1 MAVPDIAARTELL
14 KGESAF
20 AVLARARRLEA
31 AGKDIIH
38 LEIGEPDF
46 PTPENIVE
54 AGIQALRDGHTHY
67 GPTPGLMPCREAIAH
82 YVQQGWGVETSPE
95 NVVVTPGAKPIVFAS
110 ILATVNPGDEA
121 IYPDPGFPTY
131 DSMLRFAGA
140 TRIPLTLYEERQFR
154 WDLDELRDSIT
165 DKTRLIIL
173 NAPHNPTGGVF
184 SAEELGAIADM
195 VRGKPIWVLSDE
207 IYSRIIYEG
216 SHASILAHPGMQDQT
231 ILLDGHSK
239 TYAMTGW
246 RLGYGVMPVPL
257 AEKIGLILNNATS
270 CTASFTQMAGIE
282 ALSGPQDSVDAMVAE
297 FRRRRDAFIGAL
309 NAIDGLSCMVPQGA
323 FYAFCNVKQL
333 GVGSARLERYWLEE
347 AGVAS
352 LSGTG
357 FGEGGEGYVRFSFA
371 NSLEN
376 LMGAA
381 ARIEAAMP
389 GVQAL
394 RESSS

>member
-1 MAVPDIAARTELL
+1 MAVPNIAARTELL

-20 AVLARARRLEA
+20 AVLARARKLES

-46 PTPENIVE
+46 PTPENVVA
-54 AGIQALRDGHTHY
+54 AGVQALQDGHTHY

-95 NVVVTPGAKPIVFAS
+95 NVVVTPGAKPIVFAG

-140 TRIPLTLYEERQFR
+140 DRVPLKLYEERQFR

-184 SAEELGAIADM
+184 TAEELGAIADM
-195 VRGKPIWVLSDE
+195 VRGRPIWVLSDE

-216 SHASILAHPGMQDQT
+216 SHASILAHPGMQEQT

-246 RLGYGVMPVPL
+246 RLGYGVMPVAL
-257 AEKIGLILNNATS
+257 AEKVGLILNNAVS
-270 CTASFTQMAGIE
+270 CTASFTQIAGIE
-282 ALSGPQDSVDAMVAE
+282 ALTGPQDSVDAMVAE

-309 NAIDGLSCMVPQGA
+309 NAIDGLSCLLPHGA
-323 FYAFCNVKQL
+323 FYAFCNVKEL

-347 AGVAS
+347 AGVAA

-357 FGEGGEGYVRFSFA
+357 FGAGGEGYVRFSFA

-376 LMGAA
+376 LMAA
-381 ARIEAAMP
+381 ADRIEAAMP
-389 GVQAL
+389 GVGAL
-394 RESSS
+394 AGQ

>member
-1 MAVPDIAARTELL
+1 MAVPNIAARTELL

-20 AVLARARRLEA
+20 AVLARARRLES

-46 PTPENIVE
+46 PTPENVVA
-54 AGIQALRDGHTHY
+54 AGVQALQDGHTHY

-82 YVQQGWGVETSPE
+82 YVQQGWGVETSPD
-95 NVVVTPGAKPIVFAS
+95 NVVVTPGAKPIVFAG

-140 TRIPLTLYEERQFR
+140 TRVPLKLYEERQFR

-184 SAEELGAIADM
+184 TAEELGAIADM
-195 VRGKPIWVLSDE
+195 VRGRPIWVLSDE

-216 SHASILAHPGMQDQT
+216 SHASILAHPGMQEQT

-246 RLGYGVMPVPL
+246 RLGYGVMPVAL
-257 AEKIGLILNNATS
+257 AEKVGLILNNAVS
-270 CTASFTQMAGIE
+270 CTASFTQIAGIE
-282 ALSGPQDSVDAMVAE
+282 ALTGPQDSVDAMVAE

-309 NAIDGLSCMVPQGA
+309 NAIDGLSCLVPHGA
-323 FYAFCNVKQL
+323 FYAFCNVKKL

-347 AGVAS
+347 AGVAA

-357 FGEGGEGYVRFSFA
+357 FGAGGEGYVRFSFA

-376 LMGAA
+376 LMAA
-381 ARIEAAMP
+381 ADRIEAAMP
-389 GVQAL
+389 GVGAL
-394 RESSS
+394 AGQ

>member
-1 MAVPDIAARTELL
+1 MAVPNIAARTELL

-20 AVLARARRLEA
+20 AVLARARKLER

-46 PTPENIVE
+46 PTPENVVA
-54 AGIQALRDGHTHY
+54 AGVQALQDGHTHY

-140 TRIPLTLYEERQFR
+140 DRVPLTLYEERQFR

-184 SAEELGAIADM
+184 TAEELGAIADM
-195 VRGKPIWVLSDE
+195 VRGRPIWVLSDE

-246 RLGYGVMPVPL
+246 RLGYGVMPVAL
-257 AEKIGLILNNATS
+257 AEKVGLILNNAVS
-270 CTASFTQMAGIE
+270 CTASFTQIAGIE
-282 ALSGPQDSVDAMVAE
+282 ALTGPQDSVEAMVAE

-309 NAIDGLSCMVPQGA
+309 NAIDGLSCLLPHGA
-323 FYAFCNVKQL
+323 FYAFCNVKEL
-333 GVGSARLERYWLEE
+333 GVGSACLERYWLEE
-347 AGVAS
+347 AGVAG

-357 FGEGGEGYVRFSFA
+357 FGAGGEGYVRFSFA

-376 LMGAA
+376 LMAA
-381 ARIEAAMP
+381 ADRIEAAMP
-389 GVQAL
+389 GVGAL
-394 RESSS
+394 AGQ

>member
-1 MAVPDIAARTELL
+1 MAVPAIAGRTDLL
-14 KGESAF
+14 QGESAF
-20 AVLARARRLEA
+20 AVLARARELERT
-31 AGKDIIH
+31 GKDVIH

-46 PTPENIVE
+46 PTPDNIVE
-54 AGIQALRDGHTHY
+54 AGVQALRDGHTGY
-67 GPTPGLMPCREAIAH
+67 GPTPGLMPCREAIAD
-82 YVQQGWGVETSPE
+82 YVQRGWGIEASPE
-95 NVVVTPGAKPIVFAS
+95 NVVVTPGAKPVVFAG

-140 TRIPLTLYEERQFR
+140 TRVPLKLYEERQFR

-184 SAEELGAIADM
+184 TAEELGEIADM
-195 VRGKPIWVLSDE
+195 VRDKPIWILSDE
-207 IYSRIIYEG
+207 IYSRIVYEG
-216 SHASILAHPGMQDQT
+216 SHASILAHPGMQEQT

-270 CTASFTQMAGIE
+270 CTASFTQIAGIE
-282 ALSGPQDSVDAMVAE
+282 ALTGPQESVDAMVAE

-309 NAIDGLSCMVPQGA
+309 NAIDGLSCLVPEGA
-323 FYAFCNVKQL
+323 FYAFCNVKEL
-333 GVGSARLERYWLEE
+333 GIGSARLERYWLEE

-357 FGEGGEGYVRFSFA
+357 FGAAGEGYVRFSFA

-376 LMGAA
+376 LMAA
-381 ARIEAAMP
+381 AERIENAMP
-389 GVQAL
+389 GARAL
-394 RESSS
+394 ASE

>member
-1 MAVPDIAARTELL
+1 MAVPNIAARTELL

-20 AVLARARRLEA
+20 AVLARARKLES

-46 PTPENIVE
+46 PTPENVVA
-54 AGIQALRDGHTHY
+54 AGVQALQDGHTHY
-67 GPTPGLMPCREAIAH
+67 GPTPGLMPCREAIAQ

-95 NVVVTPGAKPIVFAS
+95 NVVVTPGAKPIVFAG

-140 TRIPLTLYEERQFR
+140 NRVPLKLYEERQFR

-165 DKTRLIIL
+165 DETRLIIL

-184 SAEELGAIADM
+184 TAEELGAIADM
-195 VRGKPIWVLSDE
+195 VRGRPIWVLSDE

-246 RLGYGVMPVPL
+246 RLGYGVMPVAL
-257 AEKIGLILNNATS
+257 AEKVGLILNNAVS
-270 CTASFTQMAGIE
+270 CTASFTQIAGIE
-282 ALSGPQDSVDAMVAE
+282 ALTGPQDSVDAMVAE

-309 NAIDGLSCMVPQGA
+309 NAIDGLSCLLPHGA
-323 FYAFCNVKQL
+323 FYAFCNVKEL
-333 GVGSARLERYWLEE
+333 GVSSARLERYWLEE
-347 AGVAS
+347 AGVAG

-357 FGEGGEGYVRFSFA
+357 FGAGGEGYVRFSFA

-376 LMGAA
+376 LMAA
-381 ARIEAAMP
+381 ADRIEAAMP
-389 GVQAL
+389 GVGAL
-394 RESSS
+394 AGQ

>member
-1 MAVPDIAARTELL
+1 MAVPNIAARTELL
-14 KGESAF
+14 RGESAF
-20 AVLARARRLEA
+20 AVLARARQLES
-31 AGKDIIH
+31 AGKDVIH

-46 PTPENIVE
+46 PTPENIVD
-54 AGIQALRDGHTHY
+54 AGARALRDGHTHY
-67 GPTPGLMPCREAIAH
+67 GPTPGLMPFREAIAR
-82 YVQQGWGVETSPE
+82 YVEQGWGVATAPE
-95 NVVVTPGAKPIVFAS
+95 NVVVTPGAKPIVFAG

-140 TRIPLTLYEERQFR
+140 KRVPLTLYEERRFR

-184 SAEELGAIADM
+184 TAEELGAIADM

-216 SHASILAHPGMQDQT
+216 SHASILAHPGMAEQT

-246 RLGYGVMPVPL
+246 RLGYGVMPEPL

-282 ALSGPQDSVDAMVAE
+282 ALTGPQESVDAMVAE

-309 NAIDGLSCMVPQGA
+309 NAIDGLSCLVPQGA
-323 FYAFCNVKQL
+323 FYAFCNVKEL
-333 GVGSARLERYWLEE
+333 GVSAARLERYWLEE
-347 AGVAS
+347 AGVAA
-352 LSGTG
+352 LAGTG
-357 FGEGGEGYVRFSFA
+357 FGAGGEGYVRFSFA

-381 ARIEAAMP
+381 ERIEAAMP
-389 GVQAL
+389 GARAL
-394 RESSS
+394 AGE

>member
-1 MAVPDIAARTELL
+1 MAVPDIAARTDLL
-14 KGESAF
+14 QGESAF

-31 AGKDIIH
+31 AGKDVIH

-46 PTPENIVE
+46 PTPENIVA
-54 AGIQALRDGHTHY
+54 AGIQALREGHTHY
-67 GPTPGLMPCREAIAH
+67 GPTPGLMPCREAIAN
-82 YVQQGWGVETSPE
+82 YVQAGWGVAAAPE

-140 TRIPLTLYEERQFR
+140 TRVPLTLYEERQFR

-184 SAEELGAIADM
+184 TAEELGEIANM

-207 IYSRIIYEG
+207 IYSRIVYDG
-216 SHASILAHPGMQDQT
+216 SHASILAHSGMQDQT

-246 RLGYGVMPVPL
+246 RLGYGVMPEPL

-270 CTASFTQMAGIE
+270 CTASFTQIAGIE
-282 ALSGPQDSVDAMVAE
+282 ALTGPQESVTAMVAE

-309 NAIDGLSCMVPQGA
+309 NAIDGLSCLVPQGA
-323 FYAFCNVKQL
+323 FYAFCNVKEL
-333 GVGSARLERYWLEE
+333 GIGSARLERYWLEE
-347 AGVAS
+347 AGVAA
-352 LSGTG
+352 LAGTG
-357 FGEGGEGYVRFSFA
+357 FGAGGEGYVRFSFA

-381 ARIEAAMP
+381 ERIESAMP
-389 GVQAL
+389 GARAL
-394 RESSS
+394 AAK

>member
-1 MAVPDIAARTELL
+1 MAVPNIAARTELL

-20 AVLARARRLEA
+20 AVLARARKLER

-46 PTPENIVE
+46 PTPENVVA
-54 AGIQALRDGHTHY
+54 AGVQALQDGHTHY

-82 YVQQGWGVETSPE
+82 YVQEGWGVETSPE
-95 NVVVTPGAKPIVFAS
+95 NVVVTPGAKPIVFAG

-140 TRIPLTLYEERQFR
+140 NRVPLKLYEERQFR

-184 SAEELGAIADM
+184 AAEELAEIADM
-195 VRGKPIWVLSDE
+195 VRGRPIWVLSDE

-216 SHASILAHPGMQDQT
+216 SHASILAHYGMQDQT

-246 RLGYGVMPVPL
+246 RLGYGVMPVAL
-257 AEKIGLILNNATS
+257 AEKVGLILNNAVS
-270 CTASFTQMAGIE
+270 CTASFTQIAGIE
-282 ALSGPQDSVDAMVAE
+282 ALTGPQDSVDAMVAE

-309 NAIDGLSCMVPQGA
+309 NAIDGLSCLVPQGA
-323 FYAFCNVKQL
+323 FYAFCNVKEL
-333 GVGSARLERYWLEE
+333 GVGSACLERYWLEE
-347 AGVAS
+347 AGVAA

-357 FGEGGEGYVRFSFA
+357 FGAGGEGYVRFSFA
-371 NSLEN
+371 NSLDS
-376 LMGAA
+376 LMAA
-381 ARIEAAMP
+381 AERIEAAMP
-389 GVQAL
+389 GVGAL
-394 RESSS
+394 AGQ

>member
-1 MAVPDIAARTELL
+1 MAVPNIAARTDLL

-20 AVLARARRLEA
+20 AVLARARKLES

-54 AGIQALRDGHTHY
+54 AGVQALQDGHTHY
-67 GPTPGLMPCREAIAH
+67 GPTPGLMPCREAIAQ
-82 YVQQGWGVETSPE
+82 YVNQGWEIDASPE
-95 NVVVTPGAKPIVFAS
+95 NVVVTPGAKPIVFAG

-140 TRIPLTLYEERQFR
+140 SRVPLKLYEERQFR

-184 SAEELGAIADM
+184 TAEELGEIADM

-207 IYSRIIYEG
+207 IYSRIVYDG
-216 SHASILAHPGMQDQT
+216 SHASILAHPGMQEQT

-246 RLGYGVMPVPL
+246 RLGYGVMPIPM

-270 CTASFTQMAGIE
+270 CTASFTQIAGIE
-282 ALSGPQDSVDAMVAE
+282 ALTGPQDSVDAMVAE

-309 NAIDGLSCMVPQGA
+309 NAIDGLSCLLPQGA
-323 FYAFCNVKQL
+323 FYAFCNVKEL

-357 FGEGGEGYVRFSFA
+357 FGAAGEGYVRFSFA

-376 LMGAA
+376 LMAA
-381 ARIEAAMP
+381 AERIEAAMP
-389 GVQAL
+389 GARAL
-394 RESSS
+394 ARQ

>member
-1 MAVPDIAARTELL
+1 MAVPNIAARTELL

-20 AVLARARRLEA
+20 AVLARARKLES

-46 PTPENIVE
+46 PTPENVVA
-54 AGIQALRDGHTHY
+54 AGVQALQDGHTHY

-140 TRIPLTLYEERQFR
+140 NRVPLKLYEERQFR
-154 WDLDELRDSIT
+154 WDLDELHDSIT

-184 SAEELGAIADM
+184 TAEELGAIADM
-195 VRGKPIWVLSDE
+195 VRGRPIWVLSDE

-216 SHASILAHPGMQDQT
+216 SHASILAHPGMQEQT

-246 RLGYGVMPVPL
+246 RLGYGVMPVAL
-257 AEKIGLILNNATS
+257 AEKVGLILNNAVS
-270 CTASFTQMAGIE
+270 CTASFTQIAGIE
-282 ALSGPQDSVDAMVAE
+282 ALTGPQDSVDAMVAE

-309 NAIDGLSCMVPQGA
+309 NAIDGLSCLLPHGA
-323 FYAFCNVKQL
+323 FYAFCNVKEL

-347 AGVAS
+347 AGVAA

-357 FGEGGEGYVRFSFA
+357 FGAGGEGYVRFSFA

-376 LMGAA
+376 LMAA
-381 ARIEAAMP
+381 ADRIEAAMP
-389 GVQAL
+389 GVGAL
-394 RESSS
+394 AGQ

>member
-1 MAVPDIAARTELL
+1 MAVPNIAARTDLL

-20 AVLARARRLEA
+20 AVLARARKLES

-54 AGIQALRDGHTHY
+54 AGVQALQDGHTHY
-67 GPTPGLMPCREAIAH
+67 GPTPGLMPCREAIAR
-82 YVQQGWGVETSPE
+82 YVQQGWGVDASAE
-95 NVVVTPGAKPIVFAS
+95 NVVVTPGAKPIVFAG

-140 TRIPLTLYEERQFR
+140 ARVPLTLYEERQFR

-184 SAEELGAIADM
+184 TAEELGEIADM

-207 IYSRIIYEG
+207 IYSRIVYDG
-216 SHASILAHPGMQDQT
+216 SHASILAHPGMQEQT

-282 ALSGPQDSVDAMVAE
+282 ALEGPQYSVDAMVAE

-309 NAIDGLSCMVPQGA
+309 NAIDGLSCLVPQGA
-323 FYAFCNVKQL
+323 FYAFCNVKEL

-357 FGEGGEGYVRFSFA
+357 FGAAGEGYVRFSFA

-376 LMGAA
+376 LMAA
-381 ARIEAAMP
+381 AERIEAAMP
-389 GVQAL
+389 GVGAL
-394 RESSS
+394 AGE

>member
-14 KGESAF
+14 RGESAF
-20 AVLARARRLEA
+20 AVLARARQLES
-31 AGKDIIH
+31 AGKDVIH

-46 PTPENIVE
+46 PTPANIVD
-54 AGIQALRDGHTHY
+54 AGARALRDGHTHY
-67 GPTPGLMPCREAIAH
+67 GPTPGLMPFREAIAR
-82 YVQQGWGVETSPE
+82 YVEQGWGVATAPE
-95 NVVVTPGAKPIVFAS
+95 NVVVTPGAKPIVFAG

-140 TRIPLTLYEERQFR
+140 KRVPLTLYEERQFR

-184 SAEELGAIADM
+184 TAEELGAIADM

-216 SHASILAHPGMQDQT
+216 SHASILAHPGMAEQT

-246 RLGYGVMPVPL
+246 RLGYGVMPEPL

-282 ALSGPQDSVDAMVAE
+282 ALTGPQESVDAMVAE

-309 NAIDGLSCMVPQGA
+309 NAIDGLSCLVPQGA
-323 FYAFCNVKQL
+323 FYAFCNVKEL
-333 GVGSARLERYWLEE
+333 GVSAARLERYWLEE
-347 AGVAS
+347 AGVAA
-352 LSGTG
+352 LAGTG
-357 FGEGGEGYVRFSFA
+357 FGAGGEGYVRFSFA

-381 ARIEAAMP
+381 ERIEAAMP
-389 GVQAL
+389 GARAL
-394 RESSS
+394 AGE

>member
-1 MAVPDIAARTELL
+1 MAVPNIAARTELL

-20 AVLARARRLEA
+20 AVLARARKLER

-46 PTPENIVE
+46 PTPENVVA
-54 AGIQALRDGHTHY
+54 AGVQALQDGHTHY

-95 NVVVTPGAKPIVFAS
+95 NVVVTPGAKPIVFAG

-140 TRIPLTLYEERQFR
+140 NRVPLKLYEERQFR
-154 WDLDELRDSIT
+154 WDLDELHDSIT

-184 SAEELGAIADM
+184 TAEELGAIADM
-195 VRGKPIWVLSDE
+195 VRGRPIWVLSDE

-216 SHASILAHPGMQDQT
+216 SHASILAHPGMQEQT

-246 RLGYGVMPVPL
+246 RLGYGVMPVAL
-257 AEKIGLILNNATS
+257 AEKVGLILNNAVS
-270 CTASFTQMAGIE
+270 CTASFTQIAGIE
-282 ALSGPQDSVDAMVAE
+282 ALTGPQDSVDAMVAE

-309 NAIDGLSCMVPQGA
+309 NAIDGLSCLLPHGA
-323 FYAFCNVKQL
+323 FYAFCNVKEL

-347 AGVAS
+347 AGVAA

-357 FGEGGEGYVRFSFA
+357 FGAGGEGYVRFSFA
-371 NSLEN
+371 NSLDS
-376 LMGAA
+376 LIAA
-381 ARIEAAMP
+381 AERIKAAMP
-389 GVQAL
+389 GVGAL
-394 RESSS
+394 TSE

>member
-1 MAVPDIAARTELL
+1 MAVPNIAARTDLL

-20 AVLARARRLEA
+20 AVLARARQLER
-31 AGKDIIH
+31 AGKDIVH

-54 AGIQALRDGHTHY
+54 AGVQALRDGHTGY
-67 GPTPGLMPCREAIAH
+67 GPTPGLMPFREVIAQ
-82 YVQQGWGVETSPE
+82 YVHAGWGIETAPE
-95 NVVVTPGAKPIVFAS
+95 NVVVMPGAKPVVFAS

-140 TRIPLTLYEERQFR
+140 TRVPLTLYEDRQFR

-184 SAEELGAIADM
+184 TAEELGEIADM
-195 VRGKPIWVLSDE
+195 VRDKPIWVLSDE

-216 SHASILAHPGMQDQT
+216 SHASILAHHGMQDQT

-282 ALSGPQDSVDAMVAE
+282 ALTGPQDSVDAMVAE

-309 NAIDGLSCMVPQGA
+309 NAIDGLSCLIPQGA
-323 FYAFCNVKQL
+323 FYAFCNVKEL
-333 GVGSARLERYWLEE
+333 GIGSARLEQYWLEE

-357 FGEGGEGYVRFSFA
+357 FGAAGEGYVRFSFA

-376 LMGAA
+376 LMAA
-381 ARIEAAMP
+381 AERIEAAMP
-389 GVQAL
+389 GARAL
-394 RESSS
+394 AGQ

>member
-1 MAVPDIAARTELL
+1 MAVPNIAARTDLL

-20 AVLARARRLEA
+20 AVLARARKLES

-54 AGIQALRDGHTHY
+54 AGVQALQDGHTHY
-67 GPTPGLMPCREAIAH
+67 GPTPGLLPCREAIAR
-82 YVQQGWGVETSPE
+82 YVQQGWGVDASAE
-95 NVVVTPGAKPIVFAS
+95 NVVVTPGAKPIVFAG

-140 TRIPLTLYEERQFR
+140 ARVPLTLYEERQFR

-184 SAEELGAIADM
+184 TAEELGEIADM

-207 IYSRIIYEG
+207 IYSRIVYDG
-216 SHASILAHPGMQDQT
+216 SHASILAHPGMQEQT

-282 ALSGPQDSVDAMVAE
+282 ALEGPQDSVVAMVAE

-309 NAIDGLSCMVPQGA
+309 NAIDGLSCLVPQGA
-323 FYAFCNVKQL
+323 FYAFCNVKEL

-357 FGEGGEGYVRFSFA
+357 FGAAGEGYVRFSFA

-376 LMGAA
+376 LMAA
-381 ARIEAAMP
+381 AERIEAAMP
-389 GVQAL
+389 GVGAL
-394 RESSS
+394 AGE

>member
-1 MAVPDIAARTELL
+1 MAVPNIAARTELL

-20 AVLARARRLEA
+20 AVLARARKLES

-46 PTPENIVE
+46 PTPENVVA
-54 AGIQALRDGHTHY
+54 AGVQALQDGHTHY

-95 NVVVTPGAKPIVFAS
+95 NVVVTPGAKPIVFAG

-140 TRIPLTLYEERQFR
+140 NRVPLKLYEERQFR

-184 SAEELGAIADM
+184 TTEELGAIADM
-195 VRGKPIWVLSDE
+195 VRGRPIWVLSDE

-216 SHASILAHPGMQDQT
+216 SHASILAHPGMQEQT

-246 RLGYGVMPVPL
+246 RLGYGVMPVAL
-257 AEKIGLILNNATS
+257 AEKVGLILNNAVS
-270 CTASFTQMAGIE
+270 CTASFTQIAGIE
-282 ALSGPQDSVDAMVAE
+282 ALTGPQDSVEAMVAE

-309 NAIDGLSCMVPQGA
+309 NAIDGLSCLLPHGA
-323 FYAFCNVKQL
+323 FYAFCNVKEL

-347 AGVAS
+347 AGVAA

-357 FGEGGEGYVRFSFA
+357 FGAGGEGYVRFSFA

-376 LMGAA
+376 LMAA
-381 ARIEAAMP
+381 AGRIEAAMP
-389 GVQAL
+389 GVGAL
-394 RESSS
+394 AGQ

>member
-1 MAVPDIAARTELL
+1 MAVPNIAARTELL

-20 AVLARARRLEA
+20 AVLARARKLES

-46 PTPENIVE
+46 PTPENVVA
-54 AGIQALRDGHTHY
+54 AGVQALQDGHTHY

-95 NVVVTPGAKPIVFAS
+95 NVVVTPGAKPIVFAG

-140 TRIPLTLYEERQFR
+140 NRVPLKLYEERQFR

-184 SAEELGAIADM
+184 TAEELGAIADM
-195 VRGKPIWVLSDE
+195 VRGRPIWVLSDE

-216 SHASILAHPGMQDQT
+216 SHASILAHPGMQEQT

-246 RLGYGVMPVPL
+246 RLGYGVMPVAL
-257 AEKIGLILNNATS
+257 AEKVGLILNNAVS
-270 CTASFTQMAGIE
+270 CTASFTQIAGIE
-282 ALSGPQDSVDAMVAE
+282 ALTGPQDSVDAMVAE

-309 NAIDGLSCMVPQGA
+309 NAIDGLSCLLPHGA
-323 FYAFCNVKQL
+323 FYAFCNVKEL

-347 AGVAS
+347 AGVAA

-357 FGEGGEGYVRFSFA
+357 FGAGGEGYVRFSFA

-376 LMGAA
+376 LMAA
-381 ARIEAAMP
+381 AGRIEAAMP
-389 GVQAL
+389 GVGAL
-394 RESSS
+394 AGQ

>member
-1 MAVPDIAARTELL
+1 MAVPNIAARTELL

-20 AVLARARRLEA
+20 AVLARARKLES

-46 PTPENIVE
+46 PTPENVVA
-54 AGIQALRDGHTHY
+54 AGVQALQDGHTHY

-95 NVVVTPGAKPIVFAS
+95 NVVVTPGAKPIVFAG

-140 TRIPLTLYEERQFR
+140 NRVPLKLYEERQFR

-184 SAEELGAIADM
+184 TAEELGAIADM
-195 VRGKPIWVLSDE
+195 VRGRPIWVLSDE

-216 SHASILAHPGMQDQT
+216 SHASILAHPGMQEQT

-246 RLGYGVMPVPL
+246 RLGYGVMPVAL
-257 AEKIGLILNNATS
+257 AEKVGLILNNAVS
-270 CTASFTQMAGIE
+270 CTASFTQIAGIE
-282 ALSGPQDSVDAMVAE
+282 ALTGPQDSVDAMVAE

-309 NAIDGLSCMVPQGA
+309 NAIDGLSCLLPHGA
-323 FYAFCNVKQL
+323 FYAFCNVKEL

-347 AGVAS
+347 AGVAA

-357 FGEGGEGYVRFSFA
+357 FGAGGEGYVRFSFA

-376 LMGAA
+376 LMAA
-381 ARIEAAMP
+381 ADRIEAAMP
-389 GVQAL
+389 GVGAL
-394 RESSS
+394 AGQ

>member
-1 MAVPDIAARTELL
+1 M
-14 KGESAF
+14 
-20 AVLARARRLEA
+20 
-31 AGKDIIH
+31 
-38 LEIGEPDF
+38 
-46 PTPENIVE
+46 
-54 AGIQALRDGHTHY
+54 
-67 GPTPGLMPCREAIAH
+67 
-82 YVQQGWGVETSPE
+82 
-95 NVVVTPGAKPIVFAS
+95 
-110 ILATVNPGDEA
+110 ATVNPGDEA

-140 TRIPLTLYEERQFR
+140 TRVPLKLYEERQFR

-184 SAEELGAIADM
+184 TAEELGAVADM
-195 VRGKPIWVLSDE
+195 VRGRPIWVLSDE

-216 SHASILAHPGMQDQT
+216 SHASILAHPGMQEQT

-246 RLGYGVMPVPL
+246 RLGYGVMPVAL
-257 AEKIGLILNNATS
+257 AEKVGLILNNAVS
-270 CTASFTQMAGIE
+270 CTASFTQIAGIE
-282 ALSGPQDSVDAMVAE
+282 ALTGPQDSVDAMVAE

-309 NAIDGLSCMVPQGA
+309 NAIDGLSCLLPHGA
-323 FYAFCNVKQL
+323 FYAFCNVKEL

-357 FGEGGEGYVRFSFA
+357 FGAAGEGYVRFSFA

-376 LMGAA
+376 LMAA
-381 ARIEAAMP
+381 AERIEAAMP
-389 GVQAL
+389 GARDL
-394 RESSS
+394 AGE

>member
-1 MAVPDIAARTELL
+1 MAVPNIAARTELL

-20 AVLARARRLEA
+20 AVLARARKLES

-46 PTPENIVE
+46 PTPENVVA
-54 AGIQALRDGHTHY
+54 AGVQALQDGHTHY

-82 YVQQGWGVETSPE
+82 YVQQGWGFETSPE

-140 TRIPLTLYEERQFR
+140 NRVPLKLYEERQFR

-184 SAEELGAIADM
+184 TAEELGAIADM
-195 VRGKPIWVLSDE
+195 VRGRPIWVLSDE

-216 SHASILAHPGMQDQT
+216 SHASILAHPGMQEQT

-246 RLGYGVMPVPL
+246 RLGYGVMPVAL
-257 AEKIGLILNNATS
+257 AEKVGLILNNAVS
-270 CTASFTQMAGIE
+270 CTASFTQIAGIE
-282 ALSGPQDSVDAMVAE
+282 ALTGPQDSVDAMVAE

-309 NAIDGLSCMVPQGA
+309 NAIDGLSCLLPHGA
-323 FYAFCNVKQL
+323 FYAFCNVKEL

-347 AGVAS
+347 AGVAA

-357 FGEGGEGYVRFSFA
+357 FGAGGEGYVRFSFA

-376 LMGAA
+376 LMAA
-381 ARIEAAMP
+381 ADRIEAAMP
-389 GVQAL
+389 GVGAL
-394 RESSS
+394 AGQ

>member
-1 MAVPDIAARTELL
+1 MAVPNIAARTELL

-20 AVLARARRLEA
+20 AVLARARRLER

-46 PTPENIVE
+46 PTPENVVA
-54 AGIQALRDGHTHY
+54 AGVQALQDGHTHY
-67 GPTPGLMPCREAIAH
+67 GPTPGLMPCREAIAN

-95 NVVVTPGAKPIVFAS
+95 NVVVTPGAKPIVFAG

-140 TRIPLTLYEERQFR
+140 TKVPLKLYEERQFR

-184 SAEELGAIADM
+184 TAEELGAIADM
-195 VRGKPIWVLSDE
+195 VRGRPIWVLSDE

-216 SHASILAHPGMQDQT
+216 SHASILAHPGMQEQT

-246 RLGYGVMPVPL
+246 RLGYGVMPVAL
-257 AEKIGLILNNATS
+257 AEKVGLILNNAVS
-270 CTASFTQMAGIE
+270 CTASFTQIAGIE
-282 ALSGPQDSVDAMVAE
+282 ALTGPQDSVDAMVAE

-309 NAIDGLSCMVPQGA
+309 NAIDGLSCLLPHGA
-323 FYAFCNVKQL
+323 FYAFCNVKEL

-347 AGVAS
+347 AGVAA

-357 FGEGGEGYVRFSFA
+357 FGAGGEGYVRFSFA
-371 NSLEN
+371 NSLDS
-376 LMGAA
+376 LIAA
-381 ARIEAAMP
+381 AERIKAAMP
-389 GVQAL
+389 GVGAL
-394 RESSS
+394 TSE

>member
-1 MAVPDIAARTELL
+1 MAVPNIAARTELL

-20 AVLARARRLEA
+20 AVLARARKLES

-46 PTPENIVE
+46 PTPENVVA
-54 AGIQALRDGHTHY
+54 AGVQALQDGHTHY

-140 TRIPLTLYEERQFR
+140 NRVPLKLYEERQFR
-154 WDLDELRDSIT
+154 WDLDELHDSIT

-184 SAEELGAIADM
+184 TAEELGAIADM
-195 VRGKPIWVLSDE
+195 VRGRPIWVLSDE

-216 SHASILAHPGMQDQT
+216 SHASILAHPGMQEQT

-246 RLGYGVMPVPL
+246 RLGYGVMPVAL
-257 AEKIGLILNNATS
+257 AEKVGLILNNAVS
-270 CTASFTQMAGIE
+270 CTASFTQIAGIE
-282 ALSGPQDSVDAMVAE
+282 ALTGPQDSVDAMVAE

-309 NAIDGLSCMVPQGA
+309 NAIDGLSCLLPHGA
-323 FYAFCNVKQL
+323 FYAFCNVKEL
-333 GVGSARLERYWLEE
+333 GVSSARLERYWLEE
-347 AGVAS
+347 AGVAA

-357 FGEGGEGYVRFSFA
+357 FGAGGEGYVRFSFA
-371 NSLEN
+371 NSLDS
-376 LMGAA
+376 LIAA
-381 ARIEAAMP
+381 AERIKAAMP
-389 GVQAL
+389 GVGAL
-394 RESSS
+394 TSE

>member
-1 MAVPDIAARTELL
+1 MAVPNIAARTELL
-14 KGESAF
+14 RGESAF
-20 AVLARARRLEA
+20 AVLARARQLES
-31 AGKDIIH
+31 AGKDVIH

-46 PTPENIVE
+46 PTPENIVD
-54 AGIQALRDGHTHY
+54 AGARALRDGHTHY
-67 GPTPGLMPCREAIAH
+67 GPTPGLMPFREAIAR
-82 YVQQGWGVETSPE
+82 YVEQGWGVATAPE
-95 NVVVTPGAKPIVFAS
+95 NVVVTPGAKPIVFAG

-140 TRIPLTLYEERQFR
+140 KRVPLTLYEERQFR

-184 SAEELGAIADM
+184 TAEELGAIADM

-216 SHASILAHPGMQDQT
+216 SHASILAHPGMAEQT

-246 RLGYGVMPVPL
+246 RLGYGVMPEPL

-282 ALSGPQDSVDAMVAE
+282 ALTGPQDSVDAMVAE

-309 NAIDGLSCMVPQGA
+309 NAIDGLSCLVPQGA
-323 FYAFCNVKQL
+323 FYAFCNVKEL
-333 GVGSARLERYWLEE
+333 GVSAARLERYWLEE
-347 AGVAS
+347 AGVAA
-352 LSGTG
+352 LAGTG
-357 FGEGGEGYVRFSFA
+357 FGAGGEGYVRFSFA

-381 ARIEAAMP
+381 ERIEAALP
-389 GVQAL
+389 GARAL
-394 RESSS
+394 AGE

>member
-1 MAVPDIAARTELL
+1 MAVPNIAARTELL

-20 AVLARARRLEA
+20 AVLARARRLER

-46 PTPENIVE
+46 PTPENVVA
-54 AGIQALRDGHTHY
+54 AGVQALQDGHTHY

-82 YVQQGWGVETSPE
+82 YVQKGWGVDTSPE
-95 NVVVTPGAKPIVFAS
+95 NVVVTPGAKPIVFAG

-140 TRIPLTLYEERQFR
+140 NRVPLKLYEERQFR

-184 SAEELGAIADM
+184 AAEELAEIADM

-216 SHASILAHPGMQDQT
+216 SHASILAHHGMQDQT

-246 RLGYGVMPVPL
+246 RLGYGVMPIPM

-282 ALSGPQDSVDAMVAE
+282 ALTGPQDSVDAMVAE

-309 NAIDGLSCMVPQGA
+309 NAIDGLSCLVPQGA
-323 FYAFCNVKQL
+323 FYAFCNVKEL
-333 GVGSARLERYWLEE
+333 GVGSARLEQYWLEE

-357 FGEGGEGYVRFSFA
+357 FGAAGEGYVRFSFA

-376 LMGAA
+376 LMAA
-381 ARIEAAMP
+381 AERIEAAMP
-389 GVQAL
+389 GARDL
-394 RESSS
+394 AGE

>member
-1 MAVPDIAARTELL
+1 MVVPNIAARTELL

-20 AVLARARRLEA
+20 AVLARARRLES

-46 PTPENIVE
+46 PTPENVVA
-54 AGIQALRDGHTHY
+54 AGVQALQDGHTHY

-95 NVVVTPGAKPIVFAS
+95 NVVVTPGAKPIVFAG

-140 TRIPLTLYEERQFR
+140 TRVPLKLYEERQFR

-184 SAEELGAIADM
+184 TAEELGAIADM
-195 VRGKPIWVLSDE
+195 VRGRPIWVLSDE

-216 SHASILAHPGMQDQT
+216 SHASILAHPGMQEQT

-246 RLGYGVMPVPL
+246 RLGYGVMPVAL
-257 AEKIGLILNNATS
+257 AEKVGLILNNAVS
-270 CTASFTQMAGIE
+270 CTASFTQIAGIE
-282 ALSGPQDSVDAMVAE
+282 ALTGPQDSVEAMVAE

-309 NAIDGLSCMVPQGA
+309 NAIDGLSCLLPHGA
-323 FYAFCNVKQL
+323 FYAFCNVKEL

-347 AGVAS
+347 AGVAA

-357 FGEGGEGYVRFSFA
+357 FGAGGEGYVRFSFA

-376 LMGAA
+376 LMAA
-381 ARIEAAMP
+381 AGRIEAAMP
-389 GVQAL
+389 GVGAL
-394 RESSS
+394 AGQ

>member
-1 MAVPDIAARTELL
+1 MAVPNIAARTELL

-20 AVLARARRLEA
+20 AVLARARKLER

-46 PTPENIVE
+46 PTPENVVA
-54 AGIQALRDGHTHY
+54 AGVQALQDGHTHY
-67 GPTPGLMPCREAIAH
+67 GPTPGLMPCREAIAQ

-95 NVVVTPGAKPIVFAS
+95 NVVVTPGAKPIVFAG

-140 TRIPLTLYEERQFR
+140 NRVPLKLYEERQFR

-184 SAEELGAIADM
+184 TAEELGAIADM
-195 VRGKPIWVLSDE
+195 VRGRPIWVLSDE

-246 RLGYGVMPVPL
+246 RLGYGVMPVAL
-257 AEKIGLILNNATS
+257 AEKVGLILNNAVS
-270 CTASFTQMAGIE
+270 CTASFTQIAGIE
-282 ALSGPQDSVDAMVAE
+282 ALTGPQDSVDAMVAE

-309 NAIDGLSCMVPQGA
+309 NAIDGLSCLLPHGA
-323 FYAFCNVKQL
+323 FYAFCNVKEL
-333 GVGSARLERYWLEE
+333 GVSSARLERYWLEE
-347 AGVAS
+347 AGVAG

-357 FGEGGEGYVRFSFA
+357 FGAGGEGYVRFSFA

-376 LMGAA
+376 LMAA
-381 ARIEAAMP
+381 ADRIEAAMP
-389 GVQAL
+389 GVGAL
-394 RESSS
+394 AGQ

>member
-1 MAVPDIAARTELL
+1 MAVPNIAARTELL

-20 AVLARARRLEA
+20 AVLARARKLER

-46 PTPENIVE
+46 PTPENVVA
-54 AGIQALRDGHTHY
+54 AGVQALQDGHTHY

-82 YVQQGWGVETSPE
+82 YVQEGWGVETSPE
-95 NVVVTPGAKPIVFAS
+95 NVVVTPGAKPIVFAG

-140 TRIPLTLYEERQFR
+140 NRVPLKLYEERQFR

-184 SAEELGAIADM
+184 AAEELAEIADM
-195 VRGKPIWVLSDE
+195 VRGRPIWVLSDE

-216 SHASILAHPGMQDQT
+216 SHASILAHYGMQDQT

-246 RLGYGVMPVPL
+246 RLGYGVMPVAL
-257 AEKIGLILNNATS
+257 AEKVGLILNNAVS
-270 CTASFTQMAGIE
+270 CTASFTQIAGIE
-282 ALSGPQDSVDAMVAE
+282 ALTGPQDSVDAMVAE

-309 NAIDGLSCMVPQGA
+309 NAIDGLSCLVPQGA
-323 FYAFCNVKQL
+323 FYAFCNVKEL

-347 AGVAS
+347 AGVAA

-357 FGEGGEGYVRFSFA
+357 FGAGGEGYVRFSFA
-371 NSLEN
+371 NSLDS
-376 LMGAA
+376 LMAA
-381 ARIEAAMP
+381 AERIEAAMP
-389 GVQAL
+389 GVGAL
-394 RESSS
+394 AGQ

>member
-1 MAVPDIAARTELL
+1 MAVPNIAARTELL

-20 AVLARARRLEA
+20 AVLARARKLES

-46 PTPENIVE
+46 PTPENVVA
-54 AGIQALRDGHTHY
+54 AGVQALQDGHTHY
-67 GPTPGLMPCREAIAH
+67 GPTPGLMPCREAIAQ

-95 NVVVTPGAKPIVFAS
+95 NVVVTPGAKPIVFAG

-140 TRIPLTLYEERQFR
+140 NRVPLKLYEERQFR

-184 SAEELGAIADM
+184 TAEELGAIADM
-195 VRGKPIWVLSDE
+195 VRGRPIWVLSDE

-216 SHASILAHPGMQDQT
+216 SHASILAHPGMQEQT

-246 RLGYGVMPVPL
+246 RLGYGVMPVAL
-257 AEKIGLILNNATS
+257 AEKVGLILNNAVS
-270 CTASFTQMAGIE
+270 CTASFTQIAGIE
-282 ALSGPQDSVDAMVAE
+282 ALTGPQDSVDAMVAE

-309 NAIDGLSCMVPQGA
+309 NAIDGLSCLLPHGA
-323 FYAFCNVKQL
+323 FYAFCNVKEL
-333 GVGSARLERYWLEE
+333 GVSSARLERYWLEE
-347 AGVAS
+347 AGVAG

-357 FGEGGEGYVRFSFA
+357 FGAGGEGYVRFSFA

-376 LMGAA
+376 LMAA
-381 ARIEAAMP
+381 ADRIEAAMP
-389 GVQAL
+389 GVGAL
-394 RESSS
+394 AGQ

>member
-1 MAVPDIAARTELL
+1 MAVPNIAARTELL

-20 AVLARARRLEA
+20 AVLARARKLES

-46 PTPENIVE
+46 PTPENVVA
-54 AGIQALRDGHTHY
+54 AGVQALQDGHTHY
-67 GPTPGLMPCREAIAH
+67 GPTPGLMPCREAIVH

-95 NVVVTPGAKPIVFAS
+95 NVVVTPGAKPIVFAG

-140 TRIPLTLYEERQFR
+140 NRVPLKLYEERQFR

-184 SAEELGAIADM
+184 AAEELAEIADM

-216 SHASILAHPGMQDQT
+216 SHASILAHHGMQDQT

-246 RLGYGVMPVPL
+246 RLGYGVMPIPM

-282 ALSGPQDSVDAMVAE
+282 ALTGPQDSVDAMVAE

-309 NAIDGLSCMVPQGA
+309 NAIDGLSCLVPEGA
-323 FYAFCNVKQL
+323 FYAFCNVKEL
-333 GVGSARLERYWLEE
+333 GVGSARLEQYWLEE

-357 FGEGGEGYVRFSFA
+357 FGAAGEGYVRFSFA

-376 LMGAA
+376 LMAA
-381 ARIEAAMP
+381 AERIEAAMP
-389 GVQAL
+389 GARDL
-394 RESSS
+394 AGE

>member
-1 MAVPDIAARTELL
+1 MAVPNIAARTDLL

-20 AVLARARRLEA
+20 AVLARARKLES

-54 AGIQALRDGHTHY
+54 AGVQALQDGHTHY
-67 GPTPGLMPCREAIAH
+67 GPTPGLLPCREAIAR
-82 YVQQGWGVETSPE
+82 YVQQGWGVDASPE
-95 NVVVTPGAKPIVFAS
+95 NVVVTPGAKPIVFAG

-140 TRIPLTLYEERQFR
+140 TRVPLTLYEERQFR

-184 SAEELGAIADM
+184 TAEELGEIADM

-207 IYSRIIYEG
+207 IYSRIVYDG
-216 SHASILAHPGMQDQT
+216 SHASILAHPGMQEQT

-282 ALSGPQDSVDAMVAE
+282 ALEGPQDSVDAMVTE

-309 NAIDGLSCMVPQGA
+309 NAIDGLSCLVPQGA
-323 FYAFCNVKQL
+323 FYAFCNVKEL

-357 FGEGGEGYVRFSFA
+357 FGAAGEGYVRFSFA

-376 LMGAA
+376 LMAA
-381 ARIEAAMP
+381 AERIEAAMP
-389 GVQAL
+389 GVGAL
-394 RESSS
+394 AGE

>member
-1 MAVPDIAARTELL
+1 MAVPNIAARTDLL

-20 AVLARARRLEA
+20 AVLARARKLES

-54 AGIQALRDGHTHY
+54 AGVQALQDGHTHY
-67 GPTPGLMPCREAIAH
+67 GPTPGLLPCREAIAR
-82 YVQQGWGVETSPE
+82 YVQQGWGVDASAE
-95 NVVVTPGAKPIVFAS
+95 NVVVTPGAKPIVFAG

-140 TRIPLTLYEERQFR
+140 ARVPLTLYEERQFR

-184 SAEELGAIADM
+184 TAEELGEIADM

-207 IYSRIIYEG
+207 IYSRIVYDG
-216 SHASILAHPGMQDQT
+216 SHASILAHPGMQEQT

-246 RLGYGVMPVPL
+246 RLGYGVMPIPM

-270 CTASFTQMAGIE
+270 CTASFTQIAGIE
-282 ALSGPQDSVDAMVAE
+282 ALTGPQDSVDAMVAE

-309 NAIDGLSCMVPQGA
+309 NAIDGLSCLLPQGA
-323 FYAFCNVKQL
+323 FYAFCNVKEL

-357 FGEGGEGYVRFSFA
+357 FGAAGEGYVRFSFA

-376 LMGAA
+376 LMAA
-381 ARIEAAMP
+381 AERIEAAMP
-389 GVQAL
+389 GARAL
-394 RESSS
+394 ARQ

>member
-1 MAVPDIAARTELL
+1 MAVPNIAARTELL

-20 AVLARARRLEA
+20 AVLARARKLES

-46 PTPENIVE
+46 PTPENVVA
-54 AGIQALRDGHTHY
+54 AGVQALQDGHTHY
-67 GPTPGLMPCREAIAH
+67 GPTPGLMPCREAIAQ

-95 NVVVTPGAKPIVFAS
+95 NVVVTPGAKPIVFAG

-140 TRIPLTLYEERQFR
+140 NRVPLKLYEERQFR

-184 SAEELGAIADM
+184 TAEELGAIADM
-195 VRGKPIWVLSDE
+195 VRGRPIWVLSDE

-246 RLGYGVMPVPL
+246 RLGYGVMPVAL
-257 AEKIGLILNNATS
+257 AEKVGLILNNAVS
-270 CTASFTQMAGIE
+270 CTASFTQIAGIE
-282 ALSGPQDSVDAMVAE
+282 ALTGPQDSVDAMVAE

-309 NAIDGLSCMVPQGA
+309 NAIDGLSCLLPHGA
-323 FYAFCNVKQL
+323 FYAFCNVKEL
-333 GVGSARLERYWLEE
+333 GVSSARLERYWLEE
-347 AGVAS
+347 AGVAG

-357 FGEGGEGYVRFSFA
+357 FGAGGEGYVRFSFA

-376 LMGAA
+376 LMAA
-381 ARIEAAMP
+381 ADRIEAAMP
-389 GVQAL
+389 GVGAL
-394 RESSS
+394 AGQ

>member
-1 MAVPDIAARTELL
+1 MAVPNIAARTELL

-20 AVLARARRLEA
+20 AVLARARKLES

-46 PTPENIVE
+46 PTPENVVA
-54 AGIQALRDGHTHY
+54 AGVQALQEGHTHY

-95 NVVVTPGAKPIVFAS
+95 NVVVTPGAKPIVFAG

-140 TRIPLTLYEERQFR
+140 NRVPLKLYEERQFR

-184 SAEELGAIADM
+184 TTEELGAIADM
-195 VRGKPIWVLSDE
+195 VRGRPIWVLSDE

-216 SHASILAHPGMQDQT
+216 SHASILAHPGMQEQT

-246 RLGYGVMPVPL
+246 RLGYGVMPVAL
-257 AEKIGLILNNATS
+257 AEKVGLILNNAVS
-270 CTASFTQMAGIE
+270 CTASFTQIAGIE
-282 ALSGPQDSVDAMVAE
+282 ALTGPQDSVDAMVAE

-309 NAIDGLSCMVPQGA
+309 NAIDGLSCLLPHGA
-323 FYAFCNVKQL
+323 FYAFCNVKEL

-347 AGVAS
+347 AGVAA

-357 FGEGGEGYVRFSFA
+357 FGAGGEGYVRFSFA

-376 LMGAA
+376 LMAA
-381 ARIEAAMP
+381 ADRIEAAMP
-389 GVQAL
+389 GVGAL
-394 RESSS
+394 AGQ